1 MKIAQ
6 ISEARYDSTGQV
18 ISEKYVVF
26 DMSNK
31 HFVDLEIDDGS
42 LGIYDNGG
50 DYDRHLTK
58 YNTREEAYSD
68 IKRLAVH
75 VNAFQ
80 TMSREERLEI
90 GHGVEFSHHELAAI
104 KKLPEQLKSLKVVK
118 VTFQVV

>member
-1 MKIAQ
+1 MKFAQ
-6 ISEARYDSTGQV
+6 IQEARYDSTGEV

-42 LGIYDNGG
+42 LGIFDNG
-50 DYDRHLTK
+50 DYDRHVTK

-68 IKRLAVH
+68 IKRLAERVA
-75 VNAFQ
+75 AFQ
-80 TMSREERLEI
+80 NMSREERLEI
-90 GHGVEFSHHELAAI
+90 GHGVEFSHHELASI
-104 KKLPEQLKSLKVVK
+104 KKLPEQMRSLKVVK